1 MRQQEV
7 WQRRVEYGTRQRRAV
22 KLTYLT
28 ALGKGWK
35 TVPACLPFMIPG
47 IAWGSLEEQMTI
59 VQPAAVAI
67 LAAVSFVTM
76 PPVPHCESLPLVS
89 TYTPFFACYI
99 AIHANSHVVIII

>member
-1 MRQQEV
+1 MRQREV

-89 TYTPFFACYI
+89 TYTAFFACYI

>member
-76 PPVPHCESLPLVS
+76 PPVPHCESLPVVS
-89 TYTPFFACYI
+89 TYTAFFACYI
-99 AIHANSHVVIII
+99 AIHANSHDVIII

>member
-76 PPVPHCESLPLVS
+76 PPVPHRESLPLVS
-89 TYTPFFACYI
+89 TYTAFFACYI

>member
-89 TYTPFFACYI
+89 TYTAFFACYI
-99 AIHANSHVVIII
+99 AIYANSHVVIII